1 MKLQLGKLEIKWGV
15 IFSLMT
21 ILWMILEKMMGWH
34 DEHIDQHETM
44 TNFVA
49 IPAILVYIL
58 ALIEKRK
65 SLGGLMSWKEGFFS
79 GLGISVIVALL
90 APLVQLLVYYVISPG
105 YFQTVIEYAVSEQ
118 GKNREEMEAY
128 FNIQSYL
135 WQSAVGA
142 IFMGAMTSALVAL
155 FVKKKA

>member
-1 MKLQLGKLEIKWGV
+1 MKLQLGRLEVKWGI

-21 ILWMILEKMMGWH
+21 IFWMILEKMLGWH
-34 DEHIDQHETM
+34 DELIEHHETM

-49 IPAILVYIL
+49 IPAILLYVL

-90 APLVQLLVYYVISPG
+90 APLVQLLVYYVISPE
-105 YFQTVIEYAVSEQ
+105 YFQTVIEFAVSEQ

-128 FNIQSYL
+128 FNIKSYL

-142 IFMGAMTSALVAL
+142 IFMGAMTSAVVAL